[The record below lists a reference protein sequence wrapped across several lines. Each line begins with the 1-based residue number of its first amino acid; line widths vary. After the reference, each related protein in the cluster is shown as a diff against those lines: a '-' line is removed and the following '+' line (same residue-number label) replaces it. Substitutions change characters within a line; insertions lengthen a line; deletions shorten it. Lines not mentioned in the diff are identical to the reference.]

1 MILHRWRLIIEEN
14 NNAYYNMAVD
24 EAIMKIHSQGDTPP
38 TLRFYG
44 WQPAA
49 LSLGYFQQL
58 KKEVDLE
65 KCQDKGINL
74 VRRLTGGRAILHKQE
89 LTYSII
95 IHENYNLLADS
106 IEKSYQQISSG
117 LVAGLNQLGVK
128 AELKAVERGKKA
140 PRGHSAACFDAPS
153 WYEVILNNKKLI
165 GSAQR
170 RRKNTILQHG
180 SLPLDD
186 SSEEIFEL
194 LNYSSEI
201 DRKKARRIFKSKS
214 TNLKKA
220 GYKLKRRQLID
231 ALSSGLAE
239 KLGLTFEESSLTDK
253 EIELAYKLAKNKY
266 CNHDWN
272 FKR

>member
-1 MILHRWRLIIEEN
+1 LHKWRLIIEEK

-24 EAIMKIHSQGDTPP
+24 EAIMKIHSQGAVPP

-49 LSLGYFQQL
+49 LSLGYFQQA
-58 KKEVDLE
+58 KKEVDFE
-65 KCQDKGINL
+65 KCKNQGIDL

-95 IHENYNLLADS
+95 ISEDYNLLADS

-117 LVAGLNQLGVK
+117 LVAGLNQLGVG

-153 WYEVILNNKKLI
+153 WYEVILDNKKLI

-170 RRKNTILQHG
+170 RKENTILQHG

-186 SSEEIFEL
+186 SSQEIFEL
-194 LNYSSEI
+194 LNYSSETA
-201 DRKKARRIFKSKS
+201 RKKSRRIFKSKS

-220 GYKLKRRQLID
+220 GYKFKKQRLIA

-239 KLGLTFEESSLTDK
+239 KLDLTFVESSLTEN
-253 EIELAYKLAKNKY
+253 EIKLAQKLAKNKY
-266 CNHDWN
+266 QNKDWN
-272 FKR
+272 FRR